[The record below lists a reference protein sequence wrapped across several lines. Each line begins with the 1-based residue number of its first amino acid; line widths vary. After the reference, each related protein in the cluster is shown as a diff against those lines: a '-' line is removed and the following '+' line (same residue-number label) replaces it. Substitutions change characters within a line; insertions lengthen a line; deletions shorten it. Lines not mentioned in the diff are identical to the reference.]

1 MVKKILLVLGITVVL
16 FAGVNTAAALSSSI
30 LDALG
35 DLPLSNQILVI
46 AKEVDRLKLK
56 DELRDACDLADE
68 LFAVPVGYDGP
79 RTGNGSVIDQVEF
92 LKNWVENPLNPT
104 SHTSDEEF
112 AAYIKEAYDFF
123 QERYE
128 GYLGAKVDCD
138 RLTEEYNRKYGE

>member
-1 MVKKILLVLGITVVL
+1 MLKKILLAVGIL
-16 FAGVNTAAALSSSI
+16 FIFFTGVNTAAALSSSI

-35 DLPLSNQILVI
+35 GLPLSDQILVI

-68 LFAVPVGYDGP
+68 LFAIPVGYDGP
-79 RTGNGSVIDQVEF
+79 RTDNGSVIDQVEW
-92 LKNWVENPLNPT
+92 LKNWVENPFNPT

-128 GYLGAKVDCD
+128 GYLGAKVNCD